1 MNNSMINPS
10 VVDLLKKVE
19 DRYSLVIV
27 TSRRARQIIDGSQ
40 VLTNN
45 PSKKPLTIAV
55 NEVNEEQFLIIKLIR
70 SKLL

>member
-27 TSRRARQIIDGSQ
+27 TSRRAM
-40 VLTNN
+40 TNN
-45 PSKKPLTIAV
+45 KMELYH
-55 NEVNEEQFLIIKLIR
+55 
-70 SKLL
+70 

>member
-27 TSRRARQIIDGSQ
+27 TSRRAGQLIDGNEP
-40 VLTNN
+40 LTSNA
-45 PSKKPLTIAV
+45 SKKPLTVAI
-55 NEVNEEQFLIIKLIR
+55 NEVNEGLISYHKNNEGIK
-70 SKLL
+70 

>member
-27 TSRRARQIIDGSQ
+27 TSRRAREIIDGNEP
-40 VLTNN
+40 LTLN
-45 PSKKPLTIAV
+45 PSKKPLTIAI
-55 NEVNEEQFLIIKLIR
+55 NEVNEGLVSYHKSNEGIK
-70 SKLL
+70 

>member
-45 PSKKPLTIAV
+45 QSKKPLTIAV
-55 NEVNEEQFLIIKLIR
+55 NEVNEGAISYHKTDKE
-70 SKLL
+70 

>member
-27 TSRRARQIIDGSQ
+27 TSKRARQIIDGNQ
-40 VLTNN
+40 PLTSNS
-45 PSKKPLTIAV
+45 SKKPLTIAI
-55 NEVNEEQFLIIKLIR
+55 NEVNEGLISYHKNNEVTE
-70 SKLL
+70 

>member
-27 TSRRARQIIDGSQ
+27 TSRRARQIIDGAKP
-40 VLTNN
+40 LTSVS
-45 PSKKPLTIAV
+45 SKKPLTLAI
-55 NEVNEEQFLIIKLIR
+55 NEVKEGEISYHKCDEGNK
-70 SKLL
+70 